1 MEQYGIDANAIA
13 QYIENNSLIPQSHSN
28 DPRGNK
34 YNYHRNTTVKIKWD
48 ADGGEKNLERII
60 TQKWIAMYPMGLEA
74 WSEYRRTGFPELA
87 PSIDNLNERVITN
100 TSRGMRR
107 LRYPDT
113 ERDLNKEN
121 YLKGVEMLKGADNEA
136 TDLPWAKKN

>member
-1 MEQYGIDANAIA
+1 MD
-13 QYIENNSLIPQSHSN
+13 SDVSH
-28 DPRGNK
+28 
-34 YNYHRNTTVKIKWD
+34 
-48 ADGGEKNLERII
+48 
-60 TQKWIAMYPMGLEA
+60 GLEA

>member
-1 MEQYGIDANAIA
+1 
-13 QYIENNSLIPQSHSN
+13 
-28 DPRGNK
+28 
-34 YNYHRNTTVKIKWD
+34 
-48 ADGGEKNLERII
+48 
-60 TQKWIAMYPMGLEA
+60 
-74 WSEYRRTGFPELA
+74 
-87 PSIDNLNERVITN
+87 
-100 TSRGMRR
+100 MRR